1 MKVREW
7 NQEVVKH
14 WLWQN
19 NLEKVRVRVR
29 DRVRVR
35 VRVGLEGSSGSNSGR
50 G

>member
-7 NQEVVKH
+7 NQEMVKH

-19 NLEKVRVRVR
+19 NLEKVRV
-29 DRVRVR
+29 RVRVR

>member
-7 NQEVVKH
+7 NQEMVKH

-19 NLEKVRVRVR
+19 NLEKV
-29 DRVRVR
+29 RVRVR

>member
-1 MKVREW
+1 M
-7 NQEVVKH
+7 VKH

-19 NLEKVRVRVR
+19 NMEKVR

-35 VRVGLEGSSGSNSGR
+35 VRVRVGLKGLSGSNSGR